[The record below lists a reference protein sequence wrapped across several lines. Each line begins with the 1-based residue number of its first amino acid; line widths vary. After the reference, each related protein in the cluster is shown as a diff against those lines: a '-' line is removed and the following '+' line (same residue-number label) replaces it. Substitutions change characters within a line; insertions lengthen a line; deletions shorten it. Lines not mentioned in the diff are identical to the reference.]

1 MSQLAKRL
9 KLTEKE
15 VNSGERL
22 ARFREFLTRSN
33 DWINRYHRSG
43 GSGLRVVHCRS
54 IAMDVM
60 IGLLYELACEEV
72 RSRQGGELCAEVSL
86 LALGGYGRTEL
97 CPFSD
102 IDLMF
107 LYPARVRSP
116 KFPEMQRI
124 INDSILYMLWDLNLK
139 VGHSTRTIKEA
150 LIEAEGDEQSKNAM
164 LESRL
169 ICGSD
174 KLHAKF
180 SSEYD
185 RFIRKDNVL
194 AYLKDRLKDQTARR
208 SKHGNSVFLQ
218 EPDIKNGVGGLRDYQ
233 NILWMARL
241 QYDGRTLAKL
251 VKLKL
256 LRKKE
261 HDELEKAYDFLL
273 RVRNELHLQCQR
285 ASDLLDLEKQP
296 KVAWAIGYR
305 QRLIF
310 NRVETFM
317 RDYYKA
323 AYKIFHL
330 SEYLEKRLSLNAQ
343 TSISFQSVLQSRRL
357 GKTERFDG
365 FETEDKL
372 LLAES
377 PKTFKQDPIRLIR
390 VFRHLQARGLEPDF
404 DLERLVEENLDLI
417 DKSVIESE
425 EANRSFRAIL
435 QAKGEVYPILKLM
448 NSTGVLPR
456 FMPEWAG
463 LHCLVQHEYYHRYT
477 ADEHVLKTIREL
489 DRVFSGE
496 EPDLTRRYRQALE
509 DTELPGLLYLILLL
523 HDIGKSKAID
533 DHANI
538 GAEMAMPILVRLG
551 VVEKAREKILFQ
563 IKNHLEMAR
572 IWQRYDLDDP
582 QTIQIFCSLV
592 GNAEQLRYLYALT
605 FCDARGTKRG
615 LWNSFKDTLHTQL
628 FKLALG
634 HFQSPSVTPPALPMI
649 SQSHILNKVDGL
661 SEEEVEA
668 HFNLLPDRYFS
679 YHSEKEVLLHL
690 KMIHQLLENISE
702 ADSVGSLVPVVEW
715 EDDHNLGLSVVHIVT
730 WDRAGLFYKLAGAF
744 TLAGLSIV
752 SSKALSRADHI
763 TIDTFYVSDPKGGL
777 VTDQNALAVFQ
788 KHVEEALIQGKS
800 LQPLIRERVESQSR
814 PSYVRNDTT
823 LPATIPVRVDVYH
836 ELSLKRTIIEVET
849 NDDIGLLY
857 EVTRTISKK
866 GFDITFA
873 RISTERRVAVDTFY
887 IEPSSQAGDMENS
900 QDLVELK
907 EALLAVL
914 LERNPTSGE

>member
-1 MSQLAKRL
+1 MSQLASRL
-9 KLTEKE
+9 NLTESGIS
-15 VNSGERL
+15 SGEQL
-22 ARFREFLTRSN
+22 ARFREFLKRSN
-33 DWINRYHRSG
+33 DWINRYHRTG

-54 IAMDVM
+54 IAMDVL
-60 IGLLYELACEEV
+60 ISQLYELACEKV
-72 RSRQGGELCAEVSL
+72 RSEQGGLCADVSL
-86 LALGGYGRTEL
+86 LALGGYGRAEL
-97 CPFSD
+97 CPYSD

-107 LYPARVRSP
+107 LYPTRVRSP

-124 INDSILYMLWDLNLK
+124 FNDSILYMLWDLNLK
-139 VGHSTRTIKEA
+139 VGHSTRTSKDA
-150 LIEAEGDEQSKNAM
+150 LVEAESDEQSKNAM

-180 SSEYD
+180 AKEYD
-185 RFIRKDNVL
+185 RFIRKDNAL
-194 AYLKDRLKDQTARR
+194 AYLRERLKDQIARR
-208 SKHGNSVFLQ
+208 GKHGNSVFLQ

-241 QYDGRTLAKL
+241 QYDGRTIGKL
-251 VKLKL
+251 VELEL

-261 HDELEKAYDFLL
+261 RDDLEKAYDFLL
-273 RVRNELHLQCQR
+273 RVRNELHIQCKR

-296 KVAWAIGYR
+296 KVAWGLGYR

-310 NRVETFM
+310 KRVETFM
-317 RDYYKA
+317 RDYYRA
-323 AYKIFHL
+323 AYTIFHL
-330 SEYLEKRLSLNAQ
+330 ADYLERRLSLNAQ
-343 TSISFQSVLQSRRL
+343 TSVSFQSVLQSRRL
-357 GKTERFDG
+357 GKIERFDG
-365 FETEDKL
+365 FETAGKQ

-377 PKTFKQDPIRLIR
+377 PQTFKQDPVRMIR
-390 VFRHLQARGLEPDF
+390 VFRHLQSRGLEPDF
-404 DLERLVEENLDLI
+404 DLERLIEENLELI
-417 DKSVIESE
+417 DKPVIESE
-425 EANRSFRAIL
+425 EANRCFRAIL
-435 QAKGEVYPILKLM
+435 QTKGEVYPILKLM

-456 FMPEWAG
+456 FMPEWG
-463 LHCLVQHEYYHRYT
+463 DLHCLVQHEYYHRYT

-496 EPDLTRRYRQALE
+496 DPELTRRYRQALE

-523 HDIGKSKAID
+523 HDIGKGQAID
-533 DHANI
+533 DHANTGVEI
-538 GAEMAMPILVRLG
+538 ARPILKRLG
-551 VVEKAREKILFQ
+551 VVAKARDKILFQ

-582 QTIQIFCSLV
+582 KTIQIFCALV
-592 GNAEQLRYLYALT
+592 QNAEQLRYLYVLT
-605 FCDARGTKRG
+605 FCDTRGTMLE

-628 FKLALG
+628 FKLSLG
-634 HFQSPSVTPPALPMI
+634 HLQSPSVTPPALPMI

-715 EDDHNLGLSVVHIVT
+715 EDDPNLGLSVVHIVT

-744 TLAGLSIV
+744 TLAGLSII

-763 TIDTFYVSDPKGGL
+763 TIDTFYVSDPEGGM
-777 VTDQNALAVFQ
+777 VTDANALAVFQ
-788 KHVEEALIQGKS
+788 KHLEEALIQGKS
-800 LQPLIRERVESQSR
+800 LQPLIHERVANQNR
-814 PSYVRNDTT
+814 PSYARNDST
-823 LPATIPVRVDVYH
+823 LPAAIPVRVDVYH

-849 NDDIGLLY
+849 TDDIGLLY

-887 IEPSSQAGDMENS
+887 IEPSSQAGEMENS
-900 QDLVELK
+900 QDLVDLK
-907 EALLAVL
+907 EALLEVL
-914 LERNPTSGE
+914 KARNPVAAD

>member
-1 MSQLAKRL
+1 MSQLAARL
-9 KLTEKE
+9 KLSETTAD
-15 VNSGERL
+15 SGEQL
-22 ARFREFLTRSN
+22 ARFRDYLKRSN
-33 DWINRYHRSG
+33 DWINKYHRNG

-54 IAMDVM
+54 IAMDVL
-60 IGLLYELACEEV
+60 ISQLHGLACERV
-72 RSRQGGELCAEVSL
+72 RSEQGELCAEVSL
-86 LALGGYGRTEL
+86 LALGGYGRAEL

-107 LYPARVRSP
+107 LYPVRVRSP

-124 INDSILYMLWDLNLK
+124 FNDTILYMLWDLNLK

-150 LIEAEGDEQSKNAM
+150 IVEAEGDEQSKNAM

-169 ICGSD
+169 ICGCTR
-174 KLHAKF
+174 LHAKF
-180 SSEYD
+180 SREYD

-194 AYLKDRLKDQTARR
+194 AYLKQRLKDQETRR
-208 SKHGNSVFLQ
+208 NKQGNTVFLQ
-218 EPDIKNGVGGLRDYQ
+218 EPDIKSGVGGLRDYQ

-241 QYDGRTLAKL
+241 QYDGRDLGKL
-251 VKLKL
+251 VKLNL

-261 HDELEKAYDFLL
+261 HDELEQAYDFLL

-296 KVAWAIGYR
+296 RVAWAIGYR
-305 QRLIF
+305 QRQIF
-310 NRVETFM
+310 TRVETFM

-323 AYKIFHL
+323 AFRIFHL

-365 FETEDKL
+365 FEVQDKL

-377 PKTFKQDPIRLIR
+377 PQTFRQDPVRLIR
-390 VFRHLQARGLEPDF
+390 VFRHLQSRGLEADF
-404 DLERLVEENLDLI
+404 DLQRLIEENLDLI

-425 EANRSFRAIL
+425 EANRSFRSIL
-435 QAKGEVYPILKLM
+435 QSKGEVYPILKLM
-448 NSTGVLPR
+448 NLTGVLSR
-456 FMPEWAG
+456 FLPEWAG

-477 ADEHVLKTIREL
+477 ADEHILETIREL

-496 EPDLTRRYRQALE
+496 EPDLTRKYRQVLE

-533 DHANI
+533 DHATI
-538 GAEMAMPILVRLG
+538 GAEMAVPILKRLG

-582 QTIQIFCSLV
+582 KTIQIFCSLV
-592 GNAEQLRYLYALT
+592 GNVESMRYLYVLT
-605 FCDARGTKRG
+605 FCDARGTMRA

-649 SQSHILNKVDGL
+649 SQSHILNKVEGL

-690 KMIHQLLENISE
+690 KMIHQLLQNISK

-715 EDDHNLGLSVVHIVT
+715 EDDLNLGLSVVHVVT

-763 TIDTFYVSDPKGGL
+763 TIDTFYVSDPEGG
-777 VTDQNALAVFQ
+777 VVKDRNAFKVFQ
-788 KHVEEALIQGKS
+788 KHVEDALIHGKS
-800 LQPLIRERVESQSR
+800 LLAEIEERVKRARR
-814 PSYVRNDTT
+814 PSYVRTDAT
-823 LPATIPVRVDVYH
+823 LPAPIPVRVDVYH

-857 EVTRTISKK
+857 EMTRTISKK

-887 IEPSSQAGDMENS
+887 IEPTQEAGGTENS

-907 EALLAVL
+907 EALIAI
-914 LERNPTSGE
+914 LEARSPKPAE